1 MMLKSIFQ
9 TLGLRDK
16 EIQAFLKMLPLG
28 SQAVSVMAKY
38 VGIPRSSM
46 YEMLARL
53 KRLGVIDEWERSGV
67 TYVKCV
73 PAASLPDLLKTRGR
87 QIEQALTTIK
97 TELPKLEQLENKLSI
112 TPKVKFYEG
121 KREVMKVYEAV
132 IKEKQFYASFN
143 PKLVK
148 HRMPE
153 YYLKLGE
160 ELRKNGGRAKELV
173 VDCKE
178 GHTYQ
183 KHFASKLHHIKI
195 LPSHV
200 RFPSDTIIGEHTIF
214 MIAYGENEVC
224 ATEIVNPSLAQTQRA
239 LFELVW
245 ENIPEEKT

>member
-1 MMLKSIFQ
+1 MIKSIFQ

-53 KRLGVIDEWERSGV
+53 KRLGVIDEWERNGV
-67 TYVKCV
+67 TYVKCIPV
-73 PAASLPDLLKTRGR
+73 DSLPDLLKTRGH
-87 QIEQALTTIK
+87 QIEQALENIQAQ
-97 TELPKLEQLENKLSI
+97 LPKLEQLENKLSI

-121 KREVMKVYEAV
+121 KREVMKIYETV
-132 IKEKQFYASFN
+132 LKEKEFYAAFN
-143 PKLVK
+143 PSLVK

-153 YYLKLGE
+153 YYLRIGE
-160 ELRKNGGRAKELV
+160 ELRKKNGRAKELV

-178 GHTYQ
+178 GRAYQ
-183 KHFASKLHHIKI
+183 KHFASKLHNVKI
-195 LPSHV
+195 LPHHV
-200 RFPSDTIIGEHTIF
+200 QFPSDTIIGEHTIF
-214 MIAYGENEVC
+214 MIAYGENEIC

-245 ENIPEEKT
+245 GNIP

>member
-1 MMLKSIFQ
+1 MIASIFQ

-46 YEMLARL
+46 YEMLTRL
-53 KRLGVIDEWERSGV
+53 KRLGVIDEWQRGGV
-67 TYVKCV
+67 TFVKCIPV
-73 PAASLPDLLKTRGR
+73 GSLPDLLKTRER
-87 QIEQALTTIK
+87 QIEQALENIQ

-121 KREVMKVYEAV
+121 KREVMKMYEAV
-132 IKEKQFYASFN
+132 LKEKEFYAGFN
-143 PKLVK
+143 PSLVK
-148 HRMPE
+148 RRMPE
-153 YYLKLGE
+153 YYLRVGE
-160 ELRKNGGRAKELV
+160 ELRKKHGKAKELV

-178 GHTYQ
+178 GHAYQ
-183 KHFASKLHHIKI
+183 KQFVSKLHHIKI
-195 LPSHV
+195 LPRHV
-200 RFPSDTIIGEHTIF
+200 QFPSDTIIGEHTIF
-214 MIAYGENEVC
+214 MIAYGENEIC

-245 ENIPEEKT
+245 ESIPG